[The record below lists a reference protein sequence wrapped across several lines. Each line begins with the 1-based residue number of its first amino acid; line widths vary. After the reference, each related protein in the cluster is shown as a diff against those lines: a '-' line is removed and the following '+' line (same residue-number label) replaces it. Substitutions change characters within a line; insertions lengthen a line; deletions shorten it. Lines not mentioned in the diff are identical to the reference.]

1 MDLSV
6 ESNVSVERAGSIIR
20 AEMMSRTSVFMRAV
34 KHRSLKEP
42 WLLCCGNFHFGDD
55 LILRH
60 CCCTSSPRVG
70 CLLWSLVG
78 VVHVVTVAVAC
89 LTLQS
94 LDCRV
99 TW

>member
-1 MDLSV
+1 
-6 ESNVSVERAGSIIR
+6 
-20 AEMMSRTSVFMRAV
+20 
-34 KHRSLKEP
+34 
-42 WLLCCGNFHFGDD
+42 
-55 LILRH
+55 
-60 CCCTSSPRVG
+60 
-70 CLLWSLVG
+70 VG